1 MIKPTKTPGSLFRA
15 AFVVGLGLTS
25 LGVTR
30 SAQASSSYPPA
41 LAAAIADDT
50 AHFPNAVTCVPQCT
64 ACHLTTVGGPGM
76 MNKFGLRL
84 EHYGLLAGNH
94 DLVALALKQLAAA
107 NDALVASAMLPID
120 SDGDGVSDIDEIIK
134 GDSPSLAAPD
144 GTGQFCPDIKYGC
157 GAHIAATPPVDR
169 LGLFSAGLV
178 VLSFA
183 VARRRRRSARPRRAP
198 K

>member
-1 MIKPTKTPGSLFRA
+1 MTKPTKTPGSLFRA
-15 AFVVGLGLTS
+15 ALLVGLGLAA
-25 LGVTR
+25 LGVAR
-30 SAQASSSYPPA
+30 SAQASSTYPPA
-41 LAAAIADDT
+41 LADAIAGDPT
-50 AHFPNAVTCVPQCT
+50 HFPNAVTCVPQCT

-76 MNKFGLRL
+76 MNKFGLTL
-84 EHYGLLAGNH
+84 EHYGLLPGNH
-94 DLVALALKQLAAA
+94 ELVAPALTQLTSA
-107 NDALVASAMLPID
+107 NDALVAAGMPPID
-120 SDGDGVSDIDEIIK
+120 SDEDGISDIAEIIK

-157 GAHIAATPPVDR
+157 GAHIAAAPPVDR

-183 VARRRRRSARPRRAP
+183 IVRRRRRSAGPRRAR